1 MKAMERSGTVTIHL
15 IRHGKVENPKGV
27 IYGRLPGYHL
37 SELGK
42 QQARAASDHLKDV
55 PVGAIWSSPMERA
68 QETADIVNEHHGL
81 AITTDERLTE
91 SHNSFEGVRRTWQG
105 ILLGNPLK
113 WWHLRN
119 PMRPSW
125 GETFAQV
132 KERMLAA
139 IWEAAD
145 SAGGADIVIVS
156 HQTPVLVARLAL
168 SKRRVPPWLAFT
180 PCHTGSVTS
189 MEMDEEGRLV
199 RANYFRPPD
208 ELQPEAD

>member
-1 MKAMERSGTVTIHL
+1 MALDGRTTIHL
-15 IRHGKVENPKGV
+15 VRHGKVENPSGV

-42 QQARAASDHLKDV
+42 QQAAAAGEHLKDA
-55 PVGAIWSSPMERA
+55 PVGTIWSSPMERA
-68 QETADIVNEHHGL
+68 QETATAINATHGL
-81 AITTDERLTE
+81 QIVTDERLTE
-91 SHNSFEGVRRTWQG
+91 SHNSFEGVKRTWQG
-105 ILLGNPLK
+105 IVFGHPFK

-132 KERMLAA
+132 KERMLEA
-139 IWEAAD
+139 IWEAVG
-145 SAGGADIVIVS
+145 SAEGKDVVIVS

-168 SKRRVPPWLAFT
+168 AKRRVPPWLAFT

-189 MEMDEEGRLV
+189 LELDADRRLV
-199 RANYFRPPD
+199 HAAYFKPPD
-208 ELQPEAD
+208 ELEPEPD

>member
-1 MKAMERSGTVTIHL
+1 M
-15 IRHGKVENPKGV
+15 GV

-37 SELGK
+37 SELGLR
-42 QQARAASDHLKDV
+42 QAQAAAEHLKDAA
-55 PVGAIWSSPMERA
+55 VGALWSSPMERA
-68 QETADIVNEHHGL
+68 QETAAAINEHHGL
-81 AITTDERLTE
+81 QIVTDERLTE

-105 ILLGNPLK
+105 IVFGHPFK

-132 KERMLAA
+132 KERMLDA
-139 IWEAAD
+139 IWEAAQTTQGRD
-145 SAGGADIVIVS
+145 LVVVS

-180 PCHTGSVTS
+180 PCHTGSVTTL
-189 MEMDEEGRLV
+189 EMDADRRLV
-199 RANYFRPPD
+199 RADYFRPPD
-208 ELQPEAD
+208 ELRPEPD

>member
-1 MKAMERSGTVTIHL
+1 MKAPGHVTIHL
-15 IRHGKVENPKGV
+15 VRHGKVENPKGV

-42 QQARAASDHLKDV
+42 QQARAASDHLNDA
-55 PVGAIWSSPMERA
+55 PIGTIWSSPMERA
-68 QETADIVNEHHGL
+68 RETADIINEPHRL
-81 AITTDERLTE
+81 EIVPDERLTE
-91 SHNSFEGVRRTWQG
+91 SHNSFEGVRRTWHG

-132 KERMLAA
+132 KDRMLEA

-145 SAGGADIVIVS
+145 VSDRGDVVIVS

-180 PCHTGSVTS
+180 PCHTGSVTTL
-189 MEMDEEGRLV
+189 EMDEDRKLV
-199 RANYFRPPD
+199 RAHYFRPPD